1 MSTKDWNPNLYLKF
15 GRERIQPSID
25 LASRID
31 MEDPV
36 NIIDMISKAKQDY
49 PNQQWQLLD
58 AGKDTIPGKYDI
70 VFSNATIQWIPNHS
84 DLFKRFKGILTDK
97 GIIAVQ
103 IPLFFNMPL
112 GKSIAEISKNKRWSE
127 LTESVNE
134 LFTIHTPSHYY
145 DILSGL
151 FGFIE
156 IWESDY
162 IHVMD
167 LCEAH
172 YLALEML
179 NRDKRSGA
187 FNLGSGS
194 GYSVKD
200 VIEKAVK
207 ITGKDIRTVITERR
221 PGDPSRLVAD
231 YALAKRTFGWEPKRP
246 LEEMIRSAWDF
257 MKKDSES
264 HN

>member
-31 MEDPV
+31 MEDPA
-36 NIIDMISKAKQDY
+36 NIIDIGCGPGNSTQILHHRWPDSNILGIDNSEAMISKAKQDY

-167 LCEAH
+167 SHNSIL
-172 YLALEML
+172 
-179 NRDKRSGA
+179 
-187 FNLGSGS
+187 
-194 GYSVKD
+194 
-200 VIEKAVK
+200 
-207 ITGKDIRTVITERR
+207 
-221 PGDPSRLVAD
+221 
-231 YALAKRTFGWEPKRP
+231 
-246 LEEMIRSAWDF
+246 EMIRSTGLRPYIDKLDSEND
-257 MKKDSES
+257 KKDFEELVFTDIKKAYPLKR
-264 HN
+264 NGKVLFPFQRLFIIAKK

>member
-1 MSTKDWNPNLYLKF
+1 
-15 GRERIQPSID
+15 
-25 LASRID
+25 
-31 MEDPV
+31 
-36 NIIDMISKAKQDY
+36 MISKAKQDY

-167 LCEAH
+167 SHNSIL
-172 YLALEML
+172 
-179 NRDKRSGA
+179 
-187 FNLGSGS
+187 
-194 GYSVKD
+194 
-200 VIEKAVK
+200 
-207 ITGKDIRTVITERR
+207 
-221 PGDPSRLVAD
+221 
-231 YALAKRTFGWEPKRP
+231 
-246 LEEMIRSAWDF
+246 EMIRSTGLRPYIDKLDSEND
-257 MKKDSES
+257 KKDFEELVFTDIKKAYPLKR
-264 HN
+264 NGKVLFPFQRLFIIAKK